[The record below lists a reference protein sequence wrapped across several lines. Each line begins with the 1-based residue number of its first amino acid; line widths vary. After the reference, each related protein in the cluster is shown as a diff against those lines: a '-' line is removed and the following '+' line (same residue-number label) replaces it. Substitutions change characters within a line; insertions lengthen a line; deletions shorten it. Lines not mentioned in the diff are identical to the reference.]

1 MVNFILISKFAKPRQ
16 KHHFCAPSAINNNPV
31 AKPKINVPELRAEKV
46 PPSIRLPLFWADHGW
61 TV

>member
-31 AKPKINVPELRAEKV
+31 AKPKSNVPELMAEKV
-46 PPSIRLPLFWADHGW
+46 PSIPRPLFWAAHGW